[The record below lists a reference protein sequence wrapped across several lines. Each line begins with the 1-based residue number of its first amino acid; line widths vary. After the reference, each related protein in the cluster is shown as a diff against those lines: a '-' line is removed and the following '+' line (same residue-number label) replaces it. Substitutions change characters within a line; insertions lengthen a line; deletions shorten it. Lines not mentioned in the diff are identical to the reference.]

1 MNQTVIDIQGITK
14 TYVNG
19 KLSVPVLHGIDLVV
33 NKGEFVSIMGPS
45 GSGKTTTINIL
56 TGQLTP
62 DQGQSSILGKS
73 STNLNEED
81 LTNIGLITENSGY
94 YEKLS
99 LYDNLLFFAKLYD
112 VPQGDLDDLMKRV
125 GLFDRRK
132 TLAEKLSTGMKQ
144 RMLLVRAIINKP
156 QVLFL
161 DEPTSGLDPSTSQSI
176 HELIKELQA
185 EGTTI
190 FLTTHDMHEA
200 TILCDKIVLLNKGQ
214 IVEAGTPSDLIQ
226 KYNTAKRVKITYQSG
241 EENYLSFSELGQVSQ
256 IDDILTIHSCEP
268 TLEDVFIQLTGG
280 KLNA

>member
-1 MNQTVIDIQGITK
+1 MSQQVIKAD
-14 TYVNG
+14 NLG
-19 KLSVPVLHGIDLVV
+19 KSFGSFKAISSLTFEV
-33 NKGEFVSIMGPS
+33 NKGEILGFLGPS

-62 DQGQSSILGKS
+62 DQGQSSILGKF

>member
-1 MNQTVIDIQGITK
+1 MSQQVIKAD
-14 TYVNG
+14 NLG
-19 KLSVPVLHGIDLVV
+19 KSFGSFKAISSLTFEV
-33 NKGEFVSIMGPS
+33 NKGEILGFLGPS

-73 STNLNEED
+73 STNLNEKD
-81 LTNIGLITENSGY
+81 LANIGLITENSGY

-112 VPQGDLDDLMKRV
+112 VPQGDLDELMKRV
-125 GLFDRRK
+125 GLYDRRK

-161 DEPTSGLDPSTSQSI
+161 DEPTSGLDPSTSKSI

-241 EENYLSFSELGQVSQ
+241 EENYLSFSELGQVGQ
-256 IDDILTIHSCEP
+256 TDDILTIHSCEP

>member
-1 MNQTVIDIQGITK
+1 MSQQVIKAD
-14 TYVNG
+14 NLG
-19 KLSVPVLHGIDLVV
+19 KSFGSFKAISSLTFEV
-33 NKGEFVSIMGPS
+33 NKGEILGFLGPS

-73 STNLNEED
+73 STKLNEED

-125 GLFDRRK
+125 GLYDRRK

-214 IVEAGTPSDLIQ
+214 IVEAGTPSNLIQ
-226 KYNTAKRVKITYQSG
+226 KYNTDKRVKITYQSG
-241 EENYLSFSELGQVSQ
+241 KEDYLSFSELGQVSQ
-256 IDDILTIHSCEP
+256 TDDILTIHSCEP

>member
-1 MNQTVIDIQGITK
+1 MSQQVIKAD
-14 TYVNG
+14 NLG
-19 KLSVPVLHGIDLVV
+19 KSFGSFKAISSLTFEV
-33 NKGEFVSIMGPS
+33 NKGEILGFLGPS

-241 EENYLSFSELGQVSQ
+241 EENYLSISELGQVSQ

>member
-1 MNQTVIDIQGITK
+1 MSQQVIKAD
-14 TYVNG
+14 NLG
-19 KLSVPVLHGIDLVV
+19 KSFGSFKAISSLTFEV
-33 NKGEFVSIMGPS
+33 NKGEILGFLGPS

-62 DQGQSSILGKS
+62 DQGQSSILAKS

-81 LTNIGLITENSGY
+81 LANIGLITENSGY

-125 GLFDRRK
+125 GLYDRRK

-226 KYNTAKRVKITYQSG
+226 KYNTDKRVKITYQSG
-241 EENYLSFSELGQVSQ
+241 KEDYQSFSELGQVSQ
-256 IDDILTIHSCEP
+256 TDDILTIHSCEP
-268 TLEDVFIQLTGG
+268 TLEDIFIQLTGG

>member
-1 MNQTVIDIQGITK
+1 MSQQVIKAD
-14 TYVNG
+14 NLG
-19 KLSVPVLHGIDLVV
+19 KSFGSFKAISSLTFEV
-33 NKGEFVSIMGPS
+33 NKGEILGFLGPS

-226 KYNTAKRVKITYQSG
+226 KYNTDKRVKITYQSG
-241 EENYLSFSELGQVSQ
+241 KEDYLSFSELGQVSQ
-256 IDDILTIHSCEP
+256 TDDILTIHSCEP
-268 TLEDVFIQLTGG
+268 TLEDIFIQLTGG

>member
-1 MNQTVIDIQGITK
+1 MSQQVIKADNLAKSFGSFKAISSLTFE
-14 TYVNG
+14 
-19 KLSVPVLHGIDLVV
+19 V
-33 NKGEFVSIMGPS
+33 NKGEILGFLGPS

-125 GLFDRRK
+125 GLYDRRK

-226 KYNTAKRVKITYQSG
+226 KYNTDKRVKITYRSG
-241 EENYLSFSELGQVSQ
+241 KEEYLSFSELGQVGQ
-256 IDDILTIHSCEP
+256 TDDILTIHSCEP

>member
-1 MNQTVIDIQGITK
+1 MSQQVIKAD
-14 TYVNG
+14 NLG
-19 KLSVPVLHGIDLVV
+19 KSFGSFKAISSLTFEV
-33 NKGEFVSIMGPS
+33 NKGEILGFLGPS

-81 LTNIGLITENSGY
+81 LANIGLITENSGY

-125 GLFDRRK
+125 GLYDRRK
-132 TLAEKLSTGMKQ
+132 TLAEQLSTGMKQ

-256 IDDILTIHSCEP
+256 TDDILTIHSCEP

>member
-1 MNQTVIDIQGITK
+1 MSQQVIKAD
-14 TYVNG
+14 NLG
-19 KLSVPVLHGIDLVV
+19 KSFGSFKAISSLTFEV
-33 NKGEFVSIMGPS
+33 NKGEILGFLGPS

-81 LTNIGLITENSGY
+81 LANIGLITENSGY

-125 GLFDRRK
+125 GLYDRRK

-226 KYNTAKRVKITYQSG
+226 KYNTARRVKITYQSG

-256 IDDILTIHSCEP
+256 TDDILTIHSCEP

>member
-1 MNQTVIDIQGITK
+1 MSQQVIKAD
-14 TYVNG
+14 NLG
-19 KLSVPVLHGIDLVV
+19 KSFGSFKAISSLTFEV
-33 NKGEFVSIMGPS
+33 NKGEILGFLGPS

-185 EGTTI
+185 EVTTI

>member
-1 MNQTVIDIQGITK
+1 MSQQVIKAD
-14 TYVNG
+14 NLG
-19 KLSVPVLHGIDLVV
+19 KSFGSFKAISSLTFEV
-33 NKGEFVSIMGPS
+33 NKGEILGFLGPS

-81 LTNIGLITENSGY
+81 LANIGLITENSGY

-125 GLFDRRK
+125 GLYDRRK

-214 IVEAGTPSDLIQ
+214 IVEAGTPSVLIQ
-226 KYNTAKRVKITYQSG
+226 KYNTDKRVKITYRSG
-241 EENYLSFSELGQVSQ
+241 KEDYLSFSELGQISQ
-256 IDDILTIHSCEP
+256 TDDILTIHSCEP

>member
-1 MNQTVIDIQGITK
+1 MSQQVIKADNLCKSFGSFKAISSLTFE
-14 TYVNG
+14 
-19 KLSVPVLHGIDLVV
+19 V
-33 NKGEFVSIMGPS
+33 NKGEILGFLGPS

-125 GLFDRRK
+125 GLYDRRK

-241 EENYLSFSELGQVSQ
+241 KEDYLSFSELGQVSQ
-256 IDDILTIHSCEP
+256 TDDILTIHSCEP

>member
-1 MNQTVIDIQGITK
+1 MSQQVIKAD
-14 TYVNG
+14 NLG
-19 KLSVPVLHGIDLVV
+19 KRFGAFQAISSLTFEV
-33 NKGEFVSIMGPS
+33 NKGEILGFLGPS

-56 TGQLTP
+56 TGQLKP

-73 STNLNEED
+73 STKLNEED

-125 GLFDRRK
+125 GLYDRRK
-132 TLAEKLSTGMKQ
+132 TLTEKLSTGMKQ

-214 IVEAGTPSDLIQ
+214 IVEAGTPGDLIQ
-226 KYNTAKRVKITYQSG
+226 KYNTDKRVKITYQSG
-241 EENYLSFSELGQVSQ
+241 KEDYLSFSELGQVSQ
-256 IDDILTIHSCEP
+256 TDDILTIHSCEP

-280 KLNA
+280 KINA

>member
-1 MNQTVIDIQGITK
+1 MSQQVIKAD
-14 TYVNG
+14 NLG
-19 KLSVPVLHGIDLVV
+19 KSFGSFKAISSLTFEV
-33 NKGEFVSIMGPS
+33 NKGEILGFLGPS

-73 STNLNEED
+73 STNLNEKD
-81 LTNIGLITENSGY
+81 LANIGLITENSGY

-125 GLFDRRK
+125 GLYDRRK

-185 EGTTI
+185 EGTAI

-241 EENYLSFSELGQVSQ
+241 EENYLSFSELGQVGQ
-256 IDDILTIHSCEP
+256 TDDILTIHSCEP

>member
-1 MNQTVIDIQGITK
+1 MSQQVIKAD
-14 TYVNG
+14 NLG
-19 KLSVPVLHGIDLVV
+19 KSFGSFKAISSLTFEV
-33 NKGEFVSIMGPS
+33 NKGEILGFLGPS

-81 LTNIGLITENSGY
+81 LANIGLITENSGY

-125 GLFDRRK
+125 GLYDRRK

-226 KYNTAKRVKITYQSG
+226 KYNTDKRVKITYRSG
-241 EENYLSFSELGQVSQ
+241 KEDYLSCSELGQISQ
-256 IDDILTIHSCEP
+256 TDDILTNHSCEP

>member
-1 MNQTVIDIQGITK
+1 MSQQVIKAD
-14 TYVNG
+14 NLG
-19 KLSVPVLHGIDLVV
+19 KSFGSFKAISSLTFEV
-33 NKGEFVSIMGPS
+33 NKGEILGFLGPS

-73 STNLNEED
+73 STNLNEKD
-81 LTNIGLITENSGY
+81 LANIGLITENSGY

-125 GLFDRRK
+125 GLYDRRK

-161 DEPTSGLDPSTSQSI
+161 DEPTSGLDPSTSKSI

-241 EENYLSFSELGQVSQ
+241 EENYLSFSELGQVGQ
-256 IDDILTIHSCEP
+256 TDDILTIHFCEP

>member
-1 MNQTVIDIQGITK
+1 MSQQVIKAD
-14 TYVNG
+14 NLG
-19 KLSVPVLHGIDLVV
+19 KSFGSFKAISSLTFEV
-33 NKGEFVSIMGPS
+33 NKGEILGFLGPS

-241 EENYLSFSELGQVSQ
+241 EENYLPFSELGQVSQ

>member
-1 MNQTVIDIQGITK
+1 MSQQVIKAD
-14 TYVNG
+14 NLG
-19 KLSVPVLHGIDLVV
+19 KSFGSFKAISSLTFEV
-33 NKGEFVSIMGPS
+33 NKGEILGFLGPS

-62 DQGQSSILGKS
+62 DQGQSSILAKS

-81 LTNIGLITENSGY
+81 LANIGLITENSGY

-125 GLFDRRK
+125 GLYDRRK

-190 FLTTHDMHEA
+190 FLTTHEMHEA

-226 KYNTAKRVKITYQSG
+226 KYNTDKRVKITYQSG
-241 EENYLSFSELGQVSQ
+241 KEDYLSFSELGQVSQ
-256 IDDILTIHSCEP
+256 TDDILTIHSCEP
-268 TLEDVFIQLTGG
+268 TLEDIFIQLTGG

>member
-1 MNQTVIDIQGITK
+1 MSQQVIKADNLCKSFGSFKAISSLTFE
-14 TYVNG
+14 
-19 KLSVPVLHGIDLVV
+19 V
-33 NKGEFVSIMGPS
+33 NKGEILGFLGPS

-81 LTNIGLITENSGY
+81 LANIGLITENSGY

-125 GLFDRRK
+125 GLYDRRK

-226 KYNTAKRVKITYQSG
+226 KYNTDKRVKITYQSG
-241 EENYLSFSELGQVSQ
+241 KEDYLSFSELGQISQ
-256 IDDILTIHSCEP
+256 TDDILTIHSCEP

>member
-1 MNQTVIDIQGITK
+1 MSQQVIKAD
-14 TYVNG
+14 NLG
-19 KLSVPVLHGIDLVV
+19 KSFGSFKAISSLTFEV
-33 NKGEFVSIMGPS
+33 NKGEILGFLGPS

>member
-1 MNQTVIDIQGITK
+1 MSQQVIKAG
-14 TYVNG
+14 NLG
-19 KLSVPVLHGIDLVV
+19 KSFGSFKAISSLTFEV
-33 NKGEFVSIMGPS
+33 NKGEILGFLGPS

-81 LTNIGLITENSGY
+81 LANIGLITENSGY

-125 GLFDRRK
+125 GLYDRRK

-226 KYNTAKRVKITYQSG
+226 KYNTARRVKITYQSG
-241 EENYLSFSELGQVSQ
+241 EENYLSFSELGQISQ
-256 IDDILTIHSCEP
+256 TDDILTIHSCEP

>member
-1 MNQTVIDIQGITK
+1 MSQQVIKAD
-14 TYVNG
+14 NLG
-19 KLSVPVLHGIDLVV
+19 KSFGSFKAISSLTFEV
-33 NKGEFVSIMGPS
+33 NKGEILGFLGPS

-81 LTNIGLITENSGY
+81 LANIGLITENSGY

-125 GLFDRRK
+125 GLYDRRK

-176 HELIKELQA
+176 HELIKELQV

-214 IVEAGTPSDLIQ
+214 IVEAGTPSVLIQ
-226 KYNTAKRVKITYQSG
+226 KYNTDKRVKITYRSG
-241 EENYLSFSELGQVSQ
+241 KEDYLSFSELGQISQ
-256 IDDILTIHSCEP
+256 TDDILTIHSCEP

>member
-1 MNQTVIDIQGITK
+1 MSQQVIKAD
-14 TYVNG
+14 NLG
-19 KLSVPVLHGIDLVV
+19 KSFGSFKAISSLTFDV
-33 NKGEFVSIMGPS
+33 NKGEILGFLGPS

-81 LTNIGLITENSGY
+81 LANIGLITENSGY

-112 VPQGDLDDLMKRV
+112 VPQGDLDNLMKRV
-125 GLFDRRK
+125 GLYDRRK

-161 DEPTSGLDPSTSQSI
+161 DEPTSGLAPSTSQSI

-214 IVEAGTPSDLIQ
+214 IVEAGTPSNLIQ

-241 EENYLSFSELGQVSQ
+241 KEDYLSFSELGQVSQ
-256 IDDILTIHSCEP
+256 TDDILTIHSCEP

>member
-1 MNQTVIDIQGITK
+1 MSQQVIKAD
-14 TYVNG
+14 NLG
-19 KLSVPVLHGIDLVV
+19 KSFGSFKAISSLTFEV
-33 NKGEFVSIMGPS
+33 NKGEILGFLGPS

-81 LTNIGLITENSGY
+81 LANIGLITENSGY

-112 VPQGDLDDLMKRV
+112 VPQGDLDNLMKRV
-125 GLFDRRK
+125 GLYDRRK

-176 HELIKELQA
+176 HELIKELQS

-241 EENYLSFSELGQVSQ
+241 KEDYLSFSELGQVSQ
-256 IDDILTIHSCEP
+256 TDDILTIHSCEP

>member
-1 MNQTVIDIQGITK
+1 MSQQVIKAD
-14 TYVNG
+14 NLG
-19 KLSVPVLHGIDLVV
+19 KSFGSLKAISSLTFEV
-33 NKGEFVSIMGPS
+33 NKGEILGFLGPS

-125 GLFDRRK
+125 GLYDRRK

-226 KYNTAKRVKITYQSG
+226 KYNTDKRVKITYQSG
-241 EENYLSFSELGQVSQ
+241 KEDYLSFSELGQVSQ
-256 IDDILTIHSCEP
+256 TDDILTIHSCEP

>member
-1 MNQTVIDIQGITK
+1 MSQQVIKAD
-14 TYVNG
+14 NLG
-19 KLSVPVLHGIDLVV
+19 KSFGSFKAISSLTFEV
-33 NKGEFVSIMGPS
+33 NKGEILGFLGPS

-94 YEKLS
+94 YEKLR

>member
-1 MNQTVIDIQGITK
+1 MSQQVIKAD
-14 TYVNG
+14 NLG
-19 KLSVPVLHGIDLVV
+19 KSFGSFKAISSLTFEV
-33 NKGEFVSIMGPS
+33 NKGEILGFLGPS

-62 DQGQSSILGKS
+62 DQGQSSILAKS

-81 LTNIGLITENSGY
+81 LANIGLITENSGY

-112 VPQGDLDDLMKRV
+112 VPQGDLDNLMKRV
-125 GLFDRRK
+125 GLYDRRK

-214 IVEAGTPSDLIQ
+214 IVEAGTPSNLIQ

-256 IDDILTIHSCEP
+256 TDDILTIHSCEP

>member
-1 MNQTVIDIQGITK
+1 MSQQVIKAD
-14 TYVNG
+14 NSG
-19 KLSVPVLHGIDLVV
+19 KSFGSFKAISSLTFEV
-33 NKGEFVSIMGPS
+33 NKGEILGFLGPS

-81 LTNIGLITENSGY
+81 LANIGLITENSGY

-125 GLFDRRK
+125 GLYDRRK

-176 HELIKELQA
+176 HELIKELQS

-256 IDDILTIHSCEP
+256 TDDILTIHSCEP

>member
-1 MNQTVIDIQGITK
+1 MSQQVIKAD
-14 TYVNG
+14 NLG
-19 KLSVPVLHGIDLVV
+19 KSFGSFKAISSLTFEV
-33 NKGEFVSIMGPS
+33 NKGEILGFLGPS

-125 GLFDRRK
+125 GLYDRRK

-176 HELIKELQA
+176 HELIKELQV

-226 KYNTAKRVKITYQSG
+226 KYNTDKRVKITYQSG

-256 IDDILTIHSCEP
+256 TDDILTIHSCEP

>member
-1 MNQTVIDIQGITK
+1 MSQQVIKAD
-14 TYVNG
+14 NLG
-19 KLSVPVLHGIDLVV
+19 KSFGSFKAISSLTFDV
-33 NKGEFVSIMGPS
+33 NKGEILGFLGPS

-125 GLFDRRK
+125 GLYDRRK

-214 IVEAGTPSDLIQ
+214 IVEAGTPSNLIQ

-256 IDDILTIHSCEP
+256 TDDILTIHSCEP